1 MPSAWS
7 DSQPKSVLTPRE
19 QEALLLLS
27 RGLLREQ
34 IAEEMCITLGSV
46 RNLIQ
51 IVRRKLDVE
60 TSIQAVVWAWANGL
74 MHEEGV
80 VVGGFV
86 CNHDYSL

>member
-1 MPSAWS
+1 MLIE
-7 DSQPKSVLTPRE
+7 QPKPVLTPRE
-19 QEALLLLS
+19 QEALLLLA

-74 MHEEGV
+74 MHQ
-80 VVGGFV
+80 
-86 CNHDYSL
+86 

>member
-1 MPSAWS
+1 MYAPCPAYLEEAIRGSMLIE
-7 DSQPKSVLTPRE
+7 QPEPILTPRE
-19 QEALLLLS
+19 REALLLLS

-51 IVRRKLDVE
+51 VVRRKLDVE

-74 MHEEGV
+74 MHQ
-80 VVGGFV
+80 
-86 CNHDYSL
+86 

>member
-1 MPSAWS
+1 MSIE
-7 DSQPKSVLTPRE
+7 QLTPRE
-19 QEALLLLS
+19 REALLLLS

-51 IVRRKLDVE
+51 IVRRKLAVE

-74 MHEEGV
+74 MQ
-80 VVGGFV
+80 
-86 CNHDYSL
+86 